1 MCVRIIIL
9 KVCLLGD
16 DHVIVDEEEP
26 PFPPELT
33 HEVNALYNYEHLT
46 CKLIKIQLS
55 HSWLIVF
62 GDSLPIQVVVCGGD
76 DYC

>member
-1 MCVRIIIL
+1 MCAHNYIL

-55 HSWLIVF
+55 HSCMVNCIRRLSPHS
-62 GDSLPIQVVVCGGD
+62 DGGVWRR
-76 DYC
+76 